1 MKFYADAANYSD
13 GYSKVKGVVYN
24 HVAIESKGMER
35 GITNSLGGPYA
46 MDEVKKHT
54 NKIENAARCRVD
66 GYGGDTTGIG
76 EAVGDK
82 RDGDNR
88 MFDMMGR
95 RVYGKPAPGLY
106 IVNGRKIIVK

>member
-1 MKFYADAANYSD
+1 M
-13 GYSKVKGVVYN
+13 
-24 HVAIESKGMER
+24 
-35 GITNSLGGPYA
+35 
-46 MDEVKKHT
+46 
-54 NKIENAARCRVD
+54 D

-82 RDGDNR
+82 RDGDDR
-88 MFDMMGR
+88 MYDMMGR